1 MVLHSTPTNMRID
14 LNDLGNLIDG
24 LWCVGG
30 DFNEILYSSDRKGS
44 TRMNAYSK
52 RFHNWVSWLLLDDL
66 PLRNLR
72 LTWSNFRVNASCSK
86 LGRIFVSNDWQ
97 ELYPKVYLKG
107 LPRPVSDH
115 SLLLLATEDL
125 QGDPTPFRFENMWL
139 QHKSFKKMISSWW
152 NHNQIHGWAAYRSLQ
167 KLQFIKQNL
176 KIWNKDVFGS
186 LTQQKATLSQQI
198 ERLDQE
204 ESALELLE
212 KDLLLRNKLKRGAS
226 NIFYKEEIS
235 WQQKSRLNWLKRGDA
250 NTSFFHKVA
259 NGRKARNK

>member
-1 MVLHSTPTNMRID
+1 
-14 LNDLGNLIDG
+14 
-24 LWCVGG
+24 
-30 DFNEILYSSDRKGS
+30 
-44 TRMNAYSK
+44 
-52 RFHNWVSWLLLDDL
+52 
-66 PLRNLR
+66 
-72 LTWSNFRVNASCSK
+72 
-86 LGRIFVSNDWQ
+86 
-97 ELYPKVYLKG
+97 
-107 LPRPVSDH
+107 
-115 SLLLLATEDL
+115 
-125 QGDPTPFRFENMWL
+125 
-139 QHKSFKKMISSWW
+139 MISSWW
-152 NHNQIHGWAAYRSLQ
+152 NHNQIHGWAAYRFLQ
-167 KLQFIKQNL
+167 KLQFIEQNL

-259 NGRKARNK
+259 NGRKARNFISSLNYNRSLVEEQEQIEKHLLDSFKALFFKQASSYRHRMFRRVGRTNYF